1 MKVDLLRFSGVP
13 CYNMPMINQAKR
25 QVHSYRYAAK
35 GVKYT
40 LSTQVNI
47 WVHLL
52 IAVVV
57 LVLAYFLHFTPN
69 QFMILIVIIGF
80 VIVAEL
86 YNTAIEEM
94 TNLLSPEFNPQAG
107 VVKDI
112 AAGAVLVAALTAA
125 IVGSWLFI
133 PAIIHV
139 F

>member
-1 MKVDLLRFSGVP
+1 
-13 CYNMPMINQAKR
+13 MITQAKR

-40 LSTQVNI
+40 FATQVNI
-47 WVHLL
+47 WIHLI
-52 IAVVV
+52 IASVV
-57 LVLAYFLHFTPN
+57 LALAYLLHFNTN
-69 QFMILIVIIGF
+69 QFLILLVTIGF

-94 TNLLSPEFNPQAG
+94 TNLLSPEFNQQAG

-112 AAGAVLVAALTAA
+112 AAGAVLVSAITAA
-125 IVGSWLFI
+125 IVGAWLFI
-133 PAIIHV
+133 PALANV